1 MLKTAFLRTVLW
13 KAGVSFRARVREVSD
28 YSRERAMGS
37 DPSLDM
43 LRRIV
48 EVAALAA
55 IQCRDGTFDRS
66 IFDEVFGKETVLT
79 PMIELVSGCED

>member
-1 MLKTAFLRTVLW
+1 MVLKTAL
-13 KAGVSFRARVREVSD
+13 GVGPH
-28 YSRERAMGS
+28 SRERAMGS